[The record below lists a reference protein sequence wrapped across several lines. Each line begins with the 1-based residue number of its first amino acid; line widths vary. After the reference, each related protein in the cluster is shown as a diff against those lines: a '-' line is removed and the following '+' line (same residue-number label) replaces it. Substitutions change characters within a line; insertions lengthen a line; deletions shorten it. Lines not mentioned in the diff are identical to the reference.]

1 MTTYTKQFKET
12 WLPIYIK
19 QYKESNYTERKAIR
33 ENIYKNIHL
42 TLKEKDNI
50 WETVVRSEISLD
62 LK

>member
-1 MTTYTKQFKET
+1 MTTYTQHFKEM

-33 ENIYKNIHL
+33 ENIYKNIHF

-50 WETVVRSEISLD
+50 WETIVRSEVKII
-62 LK
+62 